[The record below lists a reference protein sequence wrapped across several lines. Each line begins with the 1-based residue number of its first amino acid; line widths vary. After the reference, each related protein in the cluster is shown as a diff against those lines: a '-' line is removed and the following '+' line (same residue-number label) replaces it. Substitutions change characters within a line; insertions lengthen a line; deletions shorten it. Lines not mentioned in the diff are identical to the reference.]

1 MEVVYSSIRWTP
13 ALYRAVKA
21 RAEQDGVSV
30 NETVR
35 RLTAE
40 ALGIKE
46 DAKPKGGKK

>member
-1 MEVVYSSIRWTP
+1 MEVIYISIRWTP

-21 RAEQDGVSV
+21 RAERDGTSV

-46 DAKPKGGKK
+46 DEKPKGRK